1 MNINHNTGE
10 QTMKSSNRIVLD
22 TGEELVWVQI
32 AERRYEAMN
41 GDLAVYGI
49 GTALGG
55 YGGPEVVWY
64 MTWTQHLEEGVHQWN
79 SRGFNT
85 LAEALQFAERSVAE

>member
-1 MNINHNTGE
+1 MN
-10 QTMKSSNRIVLD
+10 SSNPIVLD

-41 GDLAVYGI
+41 GALAVYGI
-49 GTALGG
+49 GTGLGG

-64 MTWTQHLEEGVHQWN
+64 MTWTQHLEDGVHQWN
-79 SRGFNT
+79 SKGFNT
-85 LAEALQFAERSVAE
+85 LAEALEFAEHSVAE

>member
-1 MNINHNTGE
+1 MTNN
-10 QTMKSSNRIVLD
+10 QPIVLD

-64 MTWTQHLEEGVHQWN
+64 MTRTQHLEEGVHQWN

-85 LAEALQFAERSVAE
+85 LAEALEFAERSVAE